1 MQFQVR
7 DLIIV
12 LPEGEDQLLAC
23 PNGSCQASCGF
34 LGCTRPG
41 SVPCAPSTCKV
52 TVCNKPTLLP
62 TKPTMPALEVA
73 DQLAVLK
80 DQLQVQMLMIEQQEE
95 LLRQQAGPQSV
106 EEVDKV
112 EQALRGALDELGE
125 RRKQLQAGSAKKPAR
140 KPRKGSK

>member
-12 LPEGEDQLLAC
+12 LPEEEGGADLLAGC
-23 PNGSCQASCGF
+23 TVSCTPY
-34 LGCTRPG
+34 GCTRPDSKRCDPG
-41 SVPCAPSTCKV
+41 TCKI

-62 TKPTMPALEVA
+62 TKPTMPFLEYA

-80 DQLQVQMLMIEQQEE
+80 DQLQLQMIMIEQQEE

-106 EEVDKV
+106 AEVEKV
-112 EQALRGALDELGE
+112 EQALRGALDELGQ
-125 RRKQLQAGSAKKPAR
+125 RKKQLQAGTEKKPAR